1 MVQETIKIQADV
13 KDAVKKIAELTKAVE
28 KLGNENAE
36 QQKELTKALEDN
48 AKAGKKQVGVL
59 KKVKGAVGKL
69 GKGFKGLGLVFKGL
83 GFGILIKL
91 AGDLVEKFKENQIMT
106 DALAQVSE
114 TLSIVL
120 NQIVDVFKPIIER
133 VSEAT
138 GGFDALGKVL
148 GGALTIAVNVIVG
161 AIQGIV
167 LGVQKAQLAWE
178 DSFLGDKDP
187 ERLSSSRPI

>member
-178 DSFLGDKDP
+178 DSFLG
-187 ERLSSSRPI
+187 EQRP